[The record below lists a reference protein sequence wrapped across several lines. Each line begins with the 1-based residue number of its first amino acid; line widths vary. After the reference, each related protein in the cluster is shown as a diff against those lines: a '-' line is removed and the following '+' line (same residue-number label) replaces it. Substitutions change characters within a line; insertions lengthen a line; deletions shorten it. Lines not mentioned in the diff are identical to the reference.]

1 MQADTAHAP
10 SRRRLSRRRREH
22 EVELTRPP
30 PKTKTTHP
38 PTNST
43 RRPLSIV
50 ASAGAA
56 SPAASAAST
65 SGSKQQA
72 AAAPAAAAASAAPR
86 RRPLAA
92 ARPGGA
98 HGGARPR
105 GAALRARAGA
115 DYYDALGVPR
125 DADKKAIKSAY
136 RQKARKFH
144 PDVNKEAGAEESFK
158 RIGEAY
164 EVLSDDNKR
173 AVYDRYGEAGL
184 KGGMGGM
191 GGFGGQAGGGQ
202 GDFSNP
208 FDLFESFFGG
218 GMGGGGGG
226 GGGFGGMGGGARARG
241 PVQGEDERYE
251 LQVDFLEAVFGAKK
265 EIDLDRLVGCGT
277 CAGSGVK
284 SGTQP
289 TTCAQCGGQGQ
300 LIQAVR
306 TPLGAFQQVTT
317 CPRCEGR
324 GQVFQPCEKCGGDGR
339 VRQSKRIALT
349 VPAGVDTESRLRVR
363 GEGSAGRRAGPPG
376 DLYVYIRVRDHPE
389 LQRDGLDIHSDVEV
403 TYADAILGAQVK
415 VTTVDGPVELKI
427 PPGTQ
432 PGTTLLMAKRGVPR
446 VGQAGVRGNH
456 QVHVRVTIPKA
467 LSAEEREA
475 VERLRGL
482 QRGGAG
488 SAAAAAA
495 GAGGAKKGVGPFR
508 F

>member
-1 MQADTAHAP
+1 M
-10 SRRRLSRRRREH
+10 S
-22 EVELTRPP
+22 V
-30 PKTKTTHP
+30 
-38 PTNST
+38 
-43 RRPLSIV
+43 V
-50 ASAGAA
+50 ASAGA
-56 SPAASAAST
+56 SPAAFPSAQQQQQQQQQQPQQQQQRHQRPPVAPPRRRAAFAAPGGAST
-65 SGSKQQA
+65 SS
-72 AAAPAAAAASAAPR
+72 SST
-86 RRPLAA
+86 
-92 ARPGGA
+92 
-98 HGGARPR
+98 R

-115 DYYDALGVPR
+115 DYYDVLGVPR

-144 PDVNKEAGAEESFK
+144 PDVNKEAGAEAQFK
-158 RIGEAY
+158 RVGEAY

-191 GGFGGQAGGGQ
+191 GGFGGGAGGQ

-218 GMGGGGGG
+218 GMGGGGGA
-226 GGGFGGMGGGARARG
+226 GGFGGMGGAGARARG

-265 EIDLDRLVGCGT
+265 EIDLDRLVACGT
-277 CAGSGVK
+277 CTGSGVK
-284 SGTQP
+284 AGTSP
-289 TTCAQCGGQGQ
+289 TTCTQCGGQGQ

-324 GQVFQPCEKCGGDGR
+324 GQVFQPCDKCGGDGR

-349 VPAGVDTESRLRVR
+349 VPSGVDTESRLRVR
-363 GEGSAGRRAGPPG
+363 GEGSAGRRGGPPG

-427 PPGTQ
+427 PSGTQ

-446 VGQAGVRGNH
+446 VGQPGVRGNH
-456 QVHVRVTIPKA
+456 QVHVRVTIPKSLA
-467 LSAEEREA
+467 PEEREA
-475 VERLRGL
+475 VEKLREL
-482 QRGGAG
+482 QREKAG
-488 SAAAAAA
+488 AAAGA

>member
-1 MQADTAHAP
+1 
-10 SRRRLSRRRREH
+10 
-22 EVELTRPP
+22 
-30 PKTKTTHP
+30 
-38 PTNST
+38 
-43 RRPLSIV
+43 
-50 ASAGAA
+50 
-56 SPAASAAST
+56 
-65 SGSKQQA
+65 
-72 AAAPAAAAASAAPR
+72 
-86 RRPLAA
+86 
-92 ARPGGA
+92 
-98 HGGARPR
+98 
-105 GAALRARAGA
+105 
-115 DYYDALGVPR
+115 
-125 DADKKAIKSAY
+125 
-136 RQKARKFH
+136 
-144 PDVNKEAGAEESFK
+144 
-158 RIGEAY
+158 
-164 EVLSDDNKR
+164 LSDDNKR

-191 GGFGGQAGGGQ
+191 GGFGGAGAP

-218 GMGGGGGG
+218 GMGGGGMG

-265 EIDLDRLVGCGT
+265 EIDLDRLVACGT
-277 CAGSGVK
+277 CTGSGVK
-284 SGTQP
+284 AGTSP
-289 TTCAQCGGQGQ
+289 STCTQCGGQGQ

-324 GQVFQPCEKCGGDGR
+324 GQVFQPCDKCGGDGR

-363 GEGSAGRRAGPPG
+363 GEGSAGRRGGPPG

-446 VGQAGVRGNH
+446 VGQPGVRGNH

-475 VERLRGL
+475 VEKLRDL
-482 QRGGAG
+482 QQQRAPAGAG
-488 SAAAAAA
+488 A
-495 GAGGAKKGVGPFR
+495 GGGAKKGVGPFK